1 MSKKSIFESEFD
13 EDDEDSKEDNDYE
26 DDDSEENGDD
36 EEDGDYEDDDDDP
49 DDEDDDDSDE
59 GPKNNEAML
68 DGEILDKAIFCNAKP
83 SNFNSTRP
91 CTGLRVINCKSGRR
105 IELSPKL
112 LSALQ
117 DPQEISFLYTKNYL
131 ILAWADDHV
140 FPLRGKKQNTI
151 YSSSLVAEITKR
163 FKLDFSSCTCLS
175 FPHYKMIDD
184 NAVRAV
190 AIVMK

>member
-1 MSKKSIFESEFD
+1 MSKKNIFENEFD
-13 EDDEDSKEDNDYE
+13 ENDEDSEEDNDYE
-26 DDDSEENGDD
+26 ED
-36 EEDGDYEDDDDDP
+36 EDDP
-49 DDEDDDDSDE
+49 DGEADDSDE
-59 GPKNNEAML
+59 GPKNDEAIL
-68 DGEILDKAIFCNAKP
+68 DGEILDDANFCDAKP
-83 SNFNSTRP
+83 SKFNSTRP

-131 ILAWADDHV
+131 ILAWADDHI

-175 FPHYKMIDD
+175 FPHYKT
-184 NAVRAV
+184 NR
-190 AIVMK
+190 